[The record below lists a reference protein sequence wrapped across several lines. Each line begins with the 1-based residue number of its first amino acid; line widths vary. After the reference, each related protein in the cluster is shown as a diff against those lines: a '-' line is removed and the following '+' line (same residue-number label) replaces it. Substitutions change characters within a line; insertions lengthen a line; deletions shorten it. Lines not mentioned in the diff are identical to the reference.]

1 VDQPYGTLLALFK
14 SVYERPV
21 VLALKPGQKPVRVL
35 ELDVPDADVLPAAF
49 SPGGRYLATTTQ
61 GSAILLWRLH

>member
-1 VDQPYGTLLALFK
+1 MARLFGV
-14 SVYERPV
+14 SAP
-21 VLALKPGQKPVRVL
+21 APSSARVL

-61 GSAILLWRLH
+61 GSAILLWRLQ